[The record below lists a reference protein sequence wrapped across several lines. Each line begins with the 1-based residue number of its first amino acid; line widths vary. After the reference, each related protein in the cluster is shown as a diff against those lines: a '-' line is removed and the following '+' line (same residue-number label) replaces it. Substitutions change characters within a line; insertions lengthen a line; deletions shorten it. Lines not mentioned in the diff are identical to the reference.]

1 MLGQPT
7 QTGSGKLNLRSGVD
21 LYFVVL
27 GLQSKHTERKRH
39 KNDFRNVA
47 DREFQLAE
55 RLASLS
61 SARKHF
67 QILSVK
73 RTHLLLNAVDRD
85 CTGSSF
91 LVWQYFAQIYPDDP
105 LV

>member
-27 GLQSKHTERKRH
+27 GLQSNHTERKRH
-39 KNDFRNVA
+39 KNYDIS
-47 DREFQLAE
+47 E
-55 RLASLS
+55 LS
-61 SARKHF
+61 
-67 QILSVK
+67 
-73 RTHLLLNAVDRD
+73 
-85 CTGSSF
+85 
-91 LVWQYFAQIYPDDP
+91 AQINLDDP

>member
-1 MLGQPT
+1 MNINFNKNNDGLVPAIIQDATTKNVLMLGQPI

-47 DREFQLAE
+47 DREFQLVE
-55 RLASLS
+55 HPVS
-61 SARKHF
+61 
-67 QILSVK
+67 
-73 RTHLLLNAVDRD
+73 
-85 CTGSSF
+85 
-91 LVWQYFAQIYPDDP
+91 
-105 LV
+105 